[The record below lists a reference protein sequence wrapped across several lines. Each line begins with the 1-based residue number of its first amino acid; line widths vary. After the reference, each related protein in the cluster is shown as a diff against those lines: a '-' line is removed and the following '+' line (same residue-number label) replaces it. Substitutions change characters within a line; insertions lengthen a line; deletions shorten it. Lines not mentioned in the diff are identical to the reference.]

1 MKTVKEVAVKL
12 DNKPG
17 ALSQVAEL
25 LGADGIN
32 ITGLTMRTEGTTGTA
47 NVLTT
52 DPARTEKILAGAGL
66 SPVIQEV
73 LAVEIPHHPG
83 GFNTILKVLK
93 SAGVNV
99 EYFYACFG
107 FYAKGERTIL
117 IMGVDD
123 TAKASKALGAEWIQM
138 YGEEL
143 HNF

>member
-17 ALSQVAEL
+17 SLSRVAEL

-32 ITGLTMRTEGTTGTA
+32 ITALTMKTEGTTGTA

-52 DPARTEKILAGAGL
+52 DPARTEKILSGAGF
-66 SPVIQEV
+66 SPVVQEV

-107 FYAKGERTIL
+107 FHARTERTIL

-123 TAKASKALGAEWIQM
+123 TTKASQALAAEWIQM

-143 HNF
+143 YNF